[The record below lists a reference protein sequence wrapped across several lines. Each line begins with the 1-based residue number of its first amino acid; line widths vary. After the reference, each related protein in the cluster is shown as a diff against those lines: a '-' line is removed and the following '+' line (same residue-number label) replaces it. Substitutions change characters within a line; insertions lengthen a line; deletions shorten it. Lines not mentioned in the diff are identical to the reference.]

1 MLLGCHGVSFLTMQE
16 NSENVGMPCHFSILI
31 CSASMGNKSYS
42 NSIMSACLIEYQSFK
57 DLMSYSYS
65 FEIVSA

>member
-1 MLLGCHGVSFLTMQE
+1 MNA
-16 NSENVGMPCHFSILI
+16 NSENVVMPCHYSFLI

-42 NSIMSACLIEYQSFK
+42 TSIMSACLIEYQFFK